1 MRFLF
6 ARPGRTLIL
15 AATAASLLSCAAPA
29 APGPAAS
36 EPRGQPA
43 VRLRQT
49 EPPADLGIA
58 ERYAWQAVIQLGAAY
73 AGGDIDGFLARVSR
87 GFYRG
92 YPALESA
99 LRAHLE
105 GTLSRSVAVAVDGV
119 TTESERVSVSARW
132 ERSLE
137 RGDGTAQLLT
147 GTTVFLFL
155 RSDTSLRLLDFRGDP
170 PFGIEGIPELP

>member
-1 MRFLF
+1 M
-6 ARPGRTLIL
+6 
-15 AATAASLLSCAAPA
+15 
-29 APGPAAS
+29 
-36 EPRGQPA
+36 
-43 VRLRQT
+43 
-49 EPPADLGIA
+49 
-58 ERYAWQAVIQLGAAY
+58 
-73 AGGDIDGFLARVSR
+73 
-87 GFYRG
+87 
-92 YPALESA
+92 
-99 LRAHLE
+99 RAHLE